1 MVLWPAWPR
10 SQWPCGTCQPWCCG
24 PAAGDRDPRRRGI
37 QWPPLRR
44 SPPWKISPPPPAS
57 LEGDRSRLRGPY
69 DRGQR
74 GRPLPTSNHLKTPSR
89 HLKECRCGHDL
100 CLGFLVRHSDLTEG
114 GERGG
119 RPETEVVAERR
130 GCAGGTTQRWGA
142 TSSPVDGL
150 IPVVVAAPPIEVR
163 VWGVGLISHRQP

>member
-1 MVLWPAWPR
+1 MVLWPAWPH

-24 PAAGDRDPRRRGI
+24 PAAGDGDPRHRGI

-44 SPPWKISPPPPAS
+44 SPPWKISPPPPVS

-74 GRPLPTSNHLKTPSR
+74 GRPVPTSNHLKTPSR

-100 CLGFLVRHSDLTEG
+100 CLGFLVRHSDLTG

-119 RPETEVVAERR
+119 RPETEVVAERKD
-130 GCAGGTTQRWGA
+130 CAGGTTQRWGA
-142 TSSPVDGL
+142 TSSPVGGL

>member
-114 GERGG
+114 GGSGEGDQ
-119 RPETEVVAERR
+119 RR
-130 GCAGGTTQRWGA
+130 RWWQSAG
-142 TSSPVDGL
+142 V
-150 IPVVVAAPPIEVR
+150 VR
-163 VWGVGLISHRQP
+163 VARRSGGVPPHHRSMV

>member
-114 GERGG
+114 GGGAGRATRDGGGG
-119 RPETEVVAERR
+119 RAQGLCGWHDTAVGCHLITGRWFNTGGGGGAPNR
-130 GCAGGTTQRWGA
+130 G
-142 TSSPVDGL
+142 
-150 IPVVVAAPPIEVR
+150 
-163 VWGVGLISHRQP
+163 